1 MKPRK
6 LNIKTIPATDI
17 NRAYRFWRDVFDLPQ
32 SGHESGRHL
41 MLDGNDITFVTGKP
55 TDTLELLVRDHQED
69 LLKHLRNNFIPIIGN
84 PEERFGNKIAF
95 KIRDS
100 EDNVITLEANK

>member
-6 LNIKTIPATDI
+6 LNIKTIPATDT

-41 MLDGNDITFVTGKP
+41 MIDGQDIIFVAGSPTGGI
-55 TDTLELLVRDHQED
+55 EMLVRDHQVD
-69 LLKHLRNNFIPIIGN
+69 LRKHLRNNFIPIIGD
-84 PEERFGNKIAF
+84 PESRFGNKIAF
-95 KIRDS
+95 RIKDS
-100 EDNVITLEANK
+100 EGNVITLEANQ

>member
-6 LNIKTIPATDI
+6 LNIKTVPATDT

-41 MLDGNDITFVTGKP
+41 MIDGEDITFISGPP
-55 TDTLELLVRDHQED
+55 THNLEILVRDHQTD
-69 LLKHLRNNFIPIIGN
+69 LRKHLRNNFISIIDE
-84 PEERFGNKIAF
+84 PEMRFGHKIAF
-95 KIRDS
+95 KIKDS
-100 EDNVITLEANK
+100 EGNVITLEANQ

>member
-6 LNIKTIPATDI
+6 LNIKTIPATDT

-41 MLDGNDITFVTGKP
+41 MLDGQDITFIAGKP
-55 TDTLELLVRDHQED
+55 MVGIEILVRDHEID
-69 LLKHLRNNFIPIIGN
+69 LRKHLRNNFITLVSE
-84 PEERFGNKIAF
+84 PEVRFGNKIAF
-95 KIRDS
+95 SIKDS
-100 EDNVITLEANK
+100 EGNVITLEANQ

>member
-55 TDTLELLVRDHQED
+55 TDTLELLVRDRQED
-69 LLKHLRNNFIPIIGN
+69 LLKHLHNNFIPIIGN

-95 KIRDS
+95 KIKDS
-100 EDNVITLEANK
+100 EGNVITLEANK

>member
-6 LNIKTIPATDI
+6 LNIKTIPAVDV

-32 SGHESGRHL
+32 SGQLDRRHL
-41 MLDGNDITFVTGKP
+41 ILDGEDITFVPGKQIQS
-55 TDTLELLVRDHQED
+55 LELLVRDHQND
-69 LLKHLRNNFIPIIGN
+69 LQKHLRNNFIPILGD

-95 KIRDS
+95 KIKDS
-100 EDNVITLEANK
+100 EGNIVTIEANK